1 MIAIIMISVFV
12 ATFIY
17 YGIILENID
26 EKEQRKQERKKQ
38 MYYLR
43 QQYKKNNNK

>member
-17 YGIILENID
+17 YGAIVENVD

>member
-1 MIAIIMISVFV
+1 MIAIIMISVF
-12 ATFIY
+12 AGIFIY
-17 YGIILENID
+17 YGAIVETID

-43 QQYKKNNNK
+43 QNYKKQNNK

>member
-17 YGIILENID
+17 YGVILENYD

-38 MYYLR
+38 MYYSR
-43 QQYKKNNNK
+43 QTYKSNKK